1 MPKIDLNYW
10 AGKLSPILPKHLVTE
25 EVVALRDEQNK
36 ALALMGKKNHD
47 YGNAFNKGCDA
58 LGDEYA
64 FCRMWDK
71 LSRLQT
77 LIKGILN
84 RDLSIE
90 VQNETIDDTIADLAN
105 YCMMYLA
112 WKNKNKDMTS
122 STGGL
127 DDTIDDE
134 NDNCFYLCESVSTG
148 KIKLIEESTGK
159 DVTAEVIV
167 NYGLSALYAD
177 EFGYVFNVMPD
188 GNNVAI
194 TSKNQDKVRAI
205 KSNKVKQYQSERR
218 NK

>member
-1 MPKIDLNYW
+1 MGKIDLNYW

-71 LSRLQT
+71 IGRLQT

-90 VQNETIDDTIADLAN
+90 VQDETIEDTVADLAN

-112 WKNKNKDMTS
+112 WKHLHS
-122 STGGL
+122 STGGIERT
-127 DDTIDDE
+127 D
-134 NDNCFYLCESVSTG
+134 NDFHANVCYLCDAVSTG
-148 KIKLIEESTGK
+148 KIKLLEESSGN
-159 DVTAEVIV
+159 DVTAEVIM
-167 NYGLSALYAD
+167 NYGLSELFTD
-177 EFGYVFNVMPD
+177 DTNYVFTTTKD
-188 GNNVAI
+188 DDTVAV
-194 TSKNQDKVRAI
+194 TTKNQENVVAVDAANVREYQIDKR
-205 KSNKVKQYQSERR
+205 KKK
-218 NK
+218 

>member
-1 MPKIDLNYW
+1 MGKIDLNYW

-71 LSRLQT
+71 IGRLQT

-90 VQNETIDDTIADLAN
+90 VQDETIEDTVADLAN

-112 WKNKNKDMTS
+112 WKHLHS
-122 STGGL
+122 STGRIERT
-127 DDTIDDE
+127 D
-134 NDNCFYLCESVSTG
+134 NDFHANVCYLCDAVSTG
-148 KIKLIEESTGK
+148 KIKLLEESSGN
-159 DVTAEVIV
+159 DVTAEVIM
-167 NYGLSALYAD
+167 NYGLSELFTD
-177 EFGYVFNVMPD
+177 DTNYVFTTTKD
-188 GNNVAI
+188 DDTVAV
-194 TSKNQDKVRAI
+194 TTKNQENVVAVDAANVREYQIDKR
-205 KSNKVKQYQSERR
+205 KKK
-218 NK
+218 

>member
-10 AGKLSPILPKHLVTE
+10 ANKLSPILPKHLVTE

-77 LIKGILN
+77 LIKGVLN
-84 RDLSIE
+84 RELSIE
-90 VQNETIDDTIADLAN
+90 VQDETIDDTVADLAN

-112 WKNKNKDMTS
+112 WKNKNKIITS

-127 DDTIDDE
+127 DDTTDDE
-134 NDNCFYLCESVSTG
+134 IDNSFYLCEPVSTG
-148 KIKLIEESTGK
+148 KTKFVEESTGK
-159 DVTAEVIV
+159 DVTVEVIE

-177 EFGYVFNVMPD
+177 EGGYVFNVTTD
-188 GNNVAI
+188 GDNVAV
-194 TSKNQDKVRAI
+194 TSESQDKVRAI
-205 KSNKVKQYQSERR
+205 RSDKVKEYQR
-218 NK
+218 KCKCK